1 MFRSARSRACS
12 RWRRSP
18 RSSRR
23 ARPSSGSTTTRR
35 RAQASPSRPSTSSK
49 RSQPSQRSASVRTYF
64 LRTLAGCAAAL
75 FAAAASA
82 QQDFSKV
89 EIQTEKVADTVYMM
103 TGAGGNLGVSV
114 GEDAVF
120 VIDDQ
125 FAPLTPKI
133 QAAIAKL
140 TDKPVKFVL
149 NTHWHF
155 DHTGGN
161 ENMGK
166 AGALIFAH
174 ENVRKRL
181 SAEGFIEFLGMK
193 TKPEPKVA
201 LPVVTFTRDVTFRL
215 NGDELVVTHVPR
227 AHTDGDSIVEFRKSN
242 VIHMGDT
249 FFNRLYPFID
259 TSSGG
264 TVAGVLAAADGVLK
278 TVGDSTKIIPGH
290 GPLASKADLKAYRDM
305 LAATSGNIRGQ
316 IKAGKT
322 LEQVIASKP
331 TAKYDAVWGK
341 GFFAT

>member
-1 MFRSARSRACS
+1 M
-12 RWRRSP
+12 
-18 RSSRR
+18 
-23 ARPSSGSTTTRR
+23 
-35 RAQASPSRPSTSSK
+35 
-49 RSQPSQRSASVRTYF
+49 
-64 LRTLAGCAAAL
+64 LAVSAAAL

-82 QQDFSKV
+82 QEDFSKV
-89 EIQTEKVADTVYMM
+89 EIQTEKLADTVYMM
-103 TGAGGNLGVSV
+103 TGSGGNLGVSV

-140 TDKPVKFVL
+140 SSKPVRFVL

-161 ENMGK
+161 ENLGK
-166 AGALIFAH
+166 AGAVIVAH

-181 SAEGFIEFLGMK
+181 STEGFIAFFGMK
-193 TKPEPKVA
+193 TKPEPQIA
-201 LPVVTFTRDVTFRL
+201 LPVVTFARDVTFRL
-215 NGDELVVTHVPR
+215 NGDELVVIHVPR

-249 FFNRLYPFID
+249 FFNKLYPFID

-264 TVAGVLAAADGVLK
+264 SVAGVLAAADRVLK
-278 TVGDSTKIIPGH
+278 MAGDDTKIIPGH
-290 GPLASKADLKAYRDM
+290 GPLGSKADLKAYRDM
-305 LAATSGNIRGQ
+305 LAAISASIQGQ

-322 LEQVIASKP
+322 LEQVVASKP
-331 TAKYDAVWGK
+331 TAKYDEVWGK
-341 GFFAT
+341 GFLAPEKFVAMLYGNIKK

>member
-1 MFRSARSRACS
+1 MRI
-12 RWRRSP
+12 
-18 RSSRR
+18 
-23 ARPSSGSTTTRR
+23 
-35 RAQASPSRPSTSSK
+35 
-49 RSQPSQRSASVRTYF
+49 YF
-64 LRTLAGCAAAL
+64 LRILAVCAAAL
-75 FAAAASA
+75 FTAAASA

-89 EIQTEKVADTVYMM
+89 EIQTEKLADTVYMM
-103 TGAGGNLGVSV
+103 TGSGGNLGVSV

-140 TDKPVKFVL
+140 SSKPVRFVL

-161 ENMGK
+161 ENLGK
-166 AGALIFAH
+166 AGAIIVGH

-181 SAEGFIEFLGMK
+181 STEGFIEFLGMK
-193 TKPEPKVA
+193 TKPEAKIA
-201 LPVVTFTRDVTFRL
+201 LPVVTFTREVTFHL
-215 NGDELVVTHVPR
+215 NGDELVVTHAPR
-227 AHTDGDSIVEFRKSN
+227 AHTDGDSIVRFGKSN
-242 VIHMGDT
+242 VVHMGDT
-249 FFNRLYPFID
+249 FFNKLYPFID

-278 TVGDSTKIIPGH
+278 TAGEGTKIIPGH
-290 GPLASKADLKAYRDM
+290 GPLASKGDLKAYRDM
-305 LAATSGNIRGQ
+305 LAAVSGNIRGQ

-322 LEQVIASKP
+322 LEQVIGSKP

-341 GFFAT
+341 GFLTPEKFVEMVYRNLKK

>member
-1 MFRSARSRACS
+1 MKPIRIAAFS
-12 RWRRSP
+12 
-18 RSSRR
+18 
-23 ARPSSGSTTTRR
+23 
-35 RAQASPSRPSTSSK
+35 
-49 RSQPSQRSASVRTYF
+49 F
-64 LRTLAGCAAAL
+64 FAAL
-75 FAAAASA
+75 ALAPATFA

-103 TGAGGNLGVSV
+103 TGEGGNLGVSV

-140 TDKPVKFVL
+140 SSKPVKFVL

-161 ENMGK
+161 ENLGN
-166 AGALIFAH
+166 AGAIIVAH

-181 SAEGFIEFLGMK
+181 STEGFIEFLGVK
-193 TKPEPKVA
+193 TKPELKVA
-201 LPVVTFTRDVTFRL
+201 LPVVAFTRDLTFHL
-215 NGDELVVTHVPR
+215 NGDELVVSHVPR
-227 AHTDGDSIVEFRKSN
+227 AHTDGDSIVRFRKSN
-242 VIHMGDT
+242 VVHMGDT
-249 FFNRLYPFID
+249 FFNKLYPFID

-264 TVAGVLAAADGVLK
+264 TVAGVLTAVDGVLK
-278 TVGDSTKIIPGH
+278 TAGDDTKIIPGH

-305 LAATSGNIRGQ
+305 LAGVSGNIRGQ

-322 LEQVIASKP
+322 LEQVIAFKP
-331 TAKYDAVWGK
+331 TAKYDEVWGE
-341 GFFAT
+341 GFLPPEKFVEMIYKNLKK